1 MIEGTTFPLSVL
13 FTMQFKKGLRETG
26 VHLSEEALQALFRNF
41 DADCSG
47 YISFDEFLYGVRP
60 EMSDKRK
67 ALVLTVF
74 KQMDINNDGAL
85 TVQDVSGRY
94 DCSIHPE
101 VRSKECSFGMGFSK
115 GAHMCICTCL
125 RVLMKTVGYILFASH
140 RIKECAGDRRI
151 AY

>member
-1 MIEGTTFPLSVL
+1 MTI
-13 FTMQFKKGLRETG
+13 QFKKGLRETG
-26 VHLSEEALQALFRNF
+26 VHLSEESLQALFRNF

-67 ALVLTVF
+67 ALVLMVF

-101 VRSKECSFGMGFSK
+101 VR
-115 GAHMCICTCL
+115 
-125 RVLMKTVGYILFASH
+125 
-140 RIKECAGDRRI
+140 
-151 AY
+151 